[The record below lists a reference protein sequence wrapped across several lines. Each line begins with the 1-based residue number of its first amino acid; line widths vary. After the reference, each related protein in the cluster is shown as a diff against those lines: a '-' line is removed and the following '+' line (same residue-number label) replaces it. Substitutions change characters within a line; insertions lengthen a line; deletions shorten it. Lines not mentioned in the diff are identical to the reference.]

1 MTNTKRIR
9 ILLIER
15 NLTVN
20 AAAAQIGVHPSNL
33 TSMIRGRLKLY
44 RFRQPLADLLGAPVL
59 QIFPEGTE
67 RKHYHKRHK
76 PHRPRRRAAG

>member
-20 AAAAQIGVHPSNL
+20 EAAAQLGLQASNL
-33 TSMIRGRLKLY
+33 TAMIRGRLKLY
-44 RFRQPLADLLGAPVL
+44 RFRQPLADLLGIPVEKL
-59 QIFPEGTE
+59 FTDGAE
-67 RKHYHKRHK
+67 RPRPRGK
-76 PHRPRRRAAG
+76 PRRRAAV